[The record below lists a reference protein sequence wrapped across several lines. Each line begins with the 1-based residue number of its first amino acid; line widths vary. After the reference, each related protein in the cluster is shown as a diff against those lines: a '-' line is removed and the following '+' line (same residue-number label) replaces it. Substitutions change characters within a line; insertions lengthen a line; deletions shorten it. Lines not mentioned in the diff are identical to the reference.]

1 MSTPAT
7 PNAGSP
13 IARHRHNK
21 RELKSGLLVKTH
33 VLSSDFLSKYVDWRK
48 SRIVALP
55 PNRKCDRCYQAM
67 VNDNIWHRWFS
78 DGTGDSLSEIMLSR
92 SALAHIYDNVNT
104 GTSPSIAFAKR
115 GLSVLLRTRITR
127 IQF

>member
-13 IARHRHNK
+13 IARSRHNK
-21 RELKSGLLVKTH
+21 RELKSGKLVKTH

-55 PNRKCDRCYQAM
+55 PNRKCDRWYQAM

-78 DGTGDSLSEIMLSR
+78 DGTVDSEIMLSR

-104 GTSPSIAFAKR
+104 GTSPSIGFAKR
-115 GLSVLLRTRITR
+115 GLSVLLRTRNTR